1 MVLGAVPEQVD
12 GITFSAVAL
21 RVLAGTGV
29 RVASMNEPM
38 GRAYAASDNRLKS
51 SPATHLQFARLA

>member
-29 RVASMNEPM
+29 RVASVNEPWM
-38 GRAYAASDNRLKS
+38 LGCVVLPNGVTTGERM
-51 SPATHLQFARLA
+51 ATRMLH